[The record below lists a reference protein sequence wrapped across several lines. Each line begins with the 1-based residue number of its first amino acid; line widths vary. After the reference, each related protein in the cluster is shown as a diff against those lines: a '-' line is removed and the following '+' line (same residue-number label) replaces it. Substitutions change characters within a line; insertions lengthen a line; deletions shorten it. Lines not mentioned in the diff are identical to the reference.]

1 MKKDGEKRKCI
12 VSGKV
17 LEKDFLLRFT
27 VLPDGHLVP
36 DFKKKLPGTG
46 IYVTANRD
54 MLSAAVAKNLFSKT
68 LKQTVRIAPDFVQT
82 IEQLLKKHG
91 LDMVSLS
98 RKAGILRTGYEK
110 VSELVKKGRAAFI
123 LEATN
128 AGSDGHNRILSLA
141 RGLEIFNIYTVE
153 ELDKALDKNN
163 TVHIAF
169 EKSEMAKTV
178 EGEFRKIS
186 NFLNSTQIT
195 ADTENKL

>member
-17 LEKDFLLRFT
+17 LEKNLLLRFT

-82 IEQLLKKHG
+82 IEQLLK
-91 LDMVSLS
+91 
-98 RKAGILRTGYEK
+98 
-110 VSELVKKGRAAFI
+110 
-123 LEATN
+123 
-128 AGSDGHNRILSLA
+128 
-141 RGLEIFNIYTVE
+141 
-153 ELDKALDKNN
+153 N
-163 TVHIAF
+163 TVWIWFPFPARP
-169 EKSEMAKTV
+169 
-178 EGEFRKIS
+178 EFFVPAMKKCP
-186 NFLNSTQIT
+186 N
-195 ADTENKL
+195 